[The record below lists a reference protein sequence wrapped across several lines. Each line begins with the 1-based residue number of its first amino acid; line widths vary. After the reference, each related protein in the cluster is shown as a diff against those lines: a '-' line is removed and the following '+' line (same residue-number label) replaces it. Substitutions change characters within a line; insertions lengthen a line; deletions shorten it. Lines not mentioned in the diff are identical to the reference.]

1 VPVPPV
7 DPRAPQ
13 HNALRR
19 AVLKLVMSVILLD
32 AVAMTIFYGADIAHG
47 PTRTRNIF
55 LIAWSIVTALLVGI
69 LLRRVRKVRWEGK
82 SGRQ

>member
-1 VPVPPV
+1 VTVPPV

-13 HNALRR
+13 RTALRR

-47 PTRTRNIF
+47 PARTRNVF
-55 LIAWSIVTALLVGI
+55 LIAWSVVTALLVGI
-69 LLRRVRKVRWEGK
+69 LLRRVRKVRWEG
-82 SGRQ
+82 R

>member
-1 VPVPPV
+1 VTVPPV

-13 HNALRR
+13 QNALRR

-47 PTRTRNIF
+47 PARTRNVF
-55 LIAWSIVTALLVGI
+55 LIAWSVVTALLVGI
-69 LLRRVRKVRWEGK
+69 LLRRVRKVRWEG
-82 SGRQ
+82 R